1 MLKKYINKYESIECS
16 NMSVGEFKKILA
28 ASNIPDSAIIDEDS
42 DSRCFYFSVHWDVL
56 ETDEEYKERIRV
68 EKNKKSIEE
77 ARERRLLKEL
87 KAKYENNI

>member
-16 NMSVGEFKKILA
+16 NMSVGEFKRMLA
-28 ASNIPDSAIIDEDS
+28 TYNIPDSAIIGGDS
-42 DSRCFYFSVHWDVL
+42 DNHSFYFPVHWDVL
-56 ETDEEYKERIRV
+56 ETDEEYIHRLRV

-77 ARERRLLKEL
+77 VRERRLLKEL

>member
-56 ETDEEYKERIRV
+56 ETDEEYKERV
-68 EKNKKSIEE
+68 ELEVGLQHRKETQE
-77 ARERRLLKEL
+77 RLLLAEL
-87 KAKYENNI
+87 KAKYENN